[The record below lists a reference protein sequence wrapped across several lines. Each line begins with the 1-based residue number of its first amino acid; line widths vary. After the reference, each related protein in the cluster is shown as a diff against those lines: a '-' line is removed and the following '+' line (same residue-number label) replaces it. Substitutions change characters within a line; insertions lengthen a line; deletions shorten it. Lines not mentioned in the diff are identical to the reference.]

1 MEIGIG
7 LPNHIAG
14 VPGTVIAPW
23 ARRAEE
29 RGFDCVTTIDRMLYP
44 NLDPLVALAVAAGVT
59 AQLGLVTNVLLTPLY
74 PPIVLA
80 KQLASLAACGG
91 ERLTLGIGVGS
102 RPDDYAAV
110 GVSYEQRGSVLD
122 EQITVL
128 RRAWRGDP
136 ELAPAPVEIP
146 LLFGGRSAATIRRAT
161 TIGAGW
167 AAGALRDL
175 PNQSAF
181 ADRVRSAWTARGR
194 TGHPQIHAS
203 VNVALGPAE
212 VVQSGRDHLDRYYGF
227 NPDYARLNVQDMVCS
242 AEDARA
248 AVRAYRDLGFDRLLF
263 HPAVSSLDQVD
274 LLADAVL

>member
-23 ARRAEE
+23 ARRAEG
-29 RGFDCVTTIDRMLYP
+29 RGFDCVTTIDRLLYP
-44 NLDPLVALAVAAGVT
+44 SLDPLVALAVAAGAT
-59 AQLGLVTNVLLTPLY
+59 AQLALVTNVLLTPLY

-80 KQLASLAACGG
+80 KQLASLAGCAGD
-91 ERLTLGIGVGS
+91 RVTLGIGVGS

-110 GVSYEQRGSVLD
+110 GVSYEQRGRVLD

-128 RRAWRGDP
+128 RRAWRGEPVLCP
-136 ELAPAPVEIP
+136 EPVEIP
-146 LLFGGRSAATIRRAT
+146 LLFGGRSEATIRRAT
-161 TIGAGW
+161 TVGAGW
-167 AAGALRDL
+167 VAGALRDF

-181 ADRVRSAWTARGR
+181 ADRVRSEWTARGR
-194 TGHPQIHAS
+194 TGSPQIHAS
-203 VNVALGPAE
+203 VNFALGAPA

-227 NPDYARLNVQDMVCS
+227 SPDYAKLNVQDMVCS

-248 AVRAYRDLGFDRLLF
+248 AVHAYRDLGFDRLLF
-263 HPAVSSLDQVD
+263 HPAVPSLDQVD